1 MKDIQPGGHGFNV
14 FVKVLKADS
23 NKLPSGR
30 NVVTC
35 QVGDGTALAQASF
48 VDPPAD
54 LLKPGAVI
62 AIRNGRSQVI
72 KEQIELRIDQ

>member
-1 MKDIQPGGHGFNV
+1 M
-14 FVKVLKADS
+14 KVLTVDNS
-23 NKLPSGR
+23 KLGSGR
-30 NVVTC
+30 SVVTC

-62 AIRNGRSQVI
+62 AIRNGRAQVV